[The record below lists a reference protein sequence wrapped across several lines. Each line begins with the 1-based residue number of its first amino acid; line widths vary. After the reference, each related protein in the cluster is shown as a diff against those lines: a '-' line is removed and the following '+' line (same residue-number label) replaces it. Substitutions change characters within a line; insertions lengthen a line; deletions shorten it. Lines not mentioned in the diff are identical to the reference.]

1 MTMTAINSTSLE
13 KTTYQNK
20 ITQKPDTFR
29 LQDVIEDEDKV
40 VTSAK
45 EPTTT
50 NETEDTKVNPDDK
63 KISKALKERNEK
75 LAQERMNDLNRQNI
89 GLAFSF
95 DKDTDNTI
103 VKVTDL
109 NTEKLV
115 RQIPSEEFLE
125 LSKRLNEYQQNNQV
139 TAQSK
144 EKFAK
149 GLFLDDIVYS
159 HKLSFLGELCSHIF
173 NFFFSL
179 SLKSVIIS
187 FYLALMKKCGIG
199 DT

>member
-1 MTMTAINSTSLE
+1 M
-13 KTTYQNK
+13 
-20 ITQKPDTFR
+20 
-29 LQDVIEDEDKV
+29 
-40 VTSAK
+40 
-45 EPTTT
+45 
-50 NETEDTKVNPDDK
+50 
-63 KISKALKERNEK
+63 
-75 LAQERMNDLNRQNI
+75 
-89 GLAFSF
+89 AFSF

-149 GLFLDDIVYS
+149 GLFLDDIV
-159 HKLSFLGELCSHIF
+159 
-173 NFFFSL
+173 
-179 SLKSVIIS
+179 
-187 FYLALMKKCGIG
+187 
-199 DT
+199 